1 MKLAAAALALAVLAV
16 GGSTG
21 FTSAKT
27 PRTIVDANH
36 DNLLEYGP
44 REGYTRRTIGELG
57 APGDRVSLI
66 RFAQMTDTQLV
77 DEESPARVEFIDR
90 LGSFSVCGVSKFGAS
105 SRKMRICRWD
115 PIFGTPQEIWDTWI
129 VGAANFG
136 CDTNST
142 VYAAIAA
149 DKNGDGI
156 YNDAPNAVP
165 DSDGDGDV
173 DRKDLKAFGVAS
185 NIEKADFFIRS

>member
-1 MKLAAAALALAVLAV
+1 
-16 GGSTG
+16 
-21 FTSAKT
+21 
-27 PRTIVDANH
+27 
-36 DNLLEYGP
+36 
-44 REGYTRRTIGELG
+44 
-57 APGDRVSLI
+57 
-66 RFAQMTDTQLV
+66 
-77 DEESPARVEFIDR
+77 
-90 LGSFSVCGVSKFGAS
+90 
-105 SRKMRICRWD
+105 MRICRWD
-115 PIFGTPQEIWDTWI
+115 PIFGTPQEIWDTSI

-173 DRKDLKAFGVAS
+173 GRKDLKAFGVAS